1 MLGIVWNLLFAIADL
16 SARRNQ
22 TDGTHLAMRLMPA
35 NAAYPAQLA
44 DQLYASDPAAAKS
57 LLQRAVRLNRY
68 DASSW
73 IQLGLLS
80 EAGNEIPQAEEALLQ
95 AASVDSTFLPS
106 WSLANFYFRQ
116 ENAARF
122 WYWARRAAQMAP
134 DDATPLFRLAWYRQS
149 QTRKRLKTSCK

>member
-1 MLGIVWNLLFAIADL
+1 SVLNTKGVCRFVLTGLCLAVLAVGIVWNGLFAIADL
-16 SARRNQ
+16 SARRNE
-22 TDGTHLAMRLMPA
+22 TDSTRLAMRLMPA

-44 DQLYASDPAAAKS
+44 EELYASDPEAAKS
-57 LLQRAVRLNRY
+57 LLQKAVRLNRY

-106 WSLANFYFRQ
+106 WSLANFYFR
-116 ENAARF
+116 
-122 WYWARRAAQMAP
+122 
-134 DDATPLFRLAWYRQS
+134 
-149 QTRKRLKTSCK
+149 